1 MLQKIRKW
9 NFRVS
14 LARQKPHNSSKTAS
28 FVPPAFPLR
37 PRDDGGLGD
46 SRRLHGQGPVL
57 SEAQEGVL
65 LQCKA
70 ESTEFKQSINKS
82 TKDVAKKAQ

>member
-1 MLQKIRKW
+1 M
-9 NFRVS
+9 V
-14 LARQKPHNSSKTAS
+14 LARQKPHNSGEAAR
-28 FVPPAFPLR
+28 FVPLAFPLR

-57 SEAQEGVL
+57 SGAQEGVF

-70 ESTEFKQSINKS
+70 ENTEFKQSINKKS
-82 TKDVAKKAQ
+82 IKDVATKAQ